1 MSEKPED
8 PQVVVTDEEIFEAH
22 VAGKLSVELKA
33 ALDTQRAL
41 SVAYTPGVAQVSRA
55 LAPDRIV
62 PSPLDPRVMPAVA
75 SAVAAAAAEI

>member
-1 MSEKPED
+1 VSEKPEN
-8 PQVVVTDEEIFEAH
+8 PQVVVTDQEIFEAH

-41 SVAYTPGVAQVSRA
+41 SVAYTPGVASDD

-62 PSPLDPRVMPAVA
+62 PSPFDPRVRPAVA